1 MSIKLSIFG
10 FGDDCPA
17 LFQNQKQIL
26 LTIDTPT
33 TPRSVMLEAGF
44 NESEGL
50 VLLIN
55 NGVVSEQDWDRPMV
69 QDSDDV
75 RVLAAFEGG

>member
-1 MSIKLSIFG
+1 
-10 FGDDCPA
+10 
-17 LFQNQKQIL
+17 
-26 LTIDTPT
+26 
-33 TPRSVMLEAGF
+33 MLEAGF

-69 QDSDDV
+69 QDSDDI